1 MNKLIL
7 NLSVLLSF
15 ALCGLCLVQWKRE
28 TNLTHDKSKLTEDV
42 YTNKVVIQQLEITLK
57 RTQDEVARLDGIRT
71 KLEQTVETNTARI
84 KALSN
89 ELADTI
95 QDRDEKRNQVEQYKA
110 ALDQAN
116 ENIKTQN
123 ASIVK
128 QNELLKTVA
137 EQRDQQIEEY
147 KKLLEKYNQ
156 VVGEYNKLVEE
167 VKKANEAIEAAAQKQ
182 QGSKK

>member
-15 ALCGLCLVQWKRE
+15 ALCGLCLVQWQRE
-28 TNLTHDKSKLTEDV
+28 TNLTRDKSKLTNDV
-42 YTNKVVIQQLEITLK
+42 YTNKVVIQGLEVTLK
-57 RTQDEVARLDGIRT
+57 RTQDEVNRLEGIRT
-71 KLEQTVETNTARI
+71 TLEDTVKTNEAKI
-84 KALSN
+84 KGLST
-89 ELADTI
+89 ELEDTI
-95 QDRDEKRNQVEQYKA
+95 QDRDAKRLQVEQYKT

-123 ASIVK
+123 EAILK

-167 VKKANEAIEAAAQKQ
+167 VKKANAAIEAAAQKQ